1 MSSFLGSSLTFHRER
16 AGSFVM
22 CGEKGAFMRSGVRA
36 HRGSSPLSALEGAAD
51 SARSRRVGEVE
62 KPFEGQVVGRIE
74 GATAA
79 CWFLQWRRA
88 WRESLAAD
96 LELLRDIG

>member
-1 MSSFLGSSLTFHRER
+1 
-16 AGSFVM
+16 M

-62 KPFEGQVVGRIE
+62 KPFEGQMVAVVVVVVGRIE